1 MRTMGVISLAPRLL
15 TEFVG
20 TFIFL
25 STIALSGAAGPL
37 APIAIGSALM
47 VMVYMG
53 GHISGGHYN
62 PAVSLGAF
70 LRGAIDALT
79 MVSYWAAQLGA
90 GVLAFVFGYL
100 ASGRAPGI
108 HPGPGVSIASAL
120 AIEILFTL
128 ALVLVFLN
136 AVTTTATEG
145 NSYYGLA
152 IGFTILT
159 GAFVG
164 APISG
169 AAFNPAVGL
178 GATLS
183 AALFHGGSWGHLWL
197 YLVGPLVG
205 GAIAAGVYYLQGWLP
220 GAAEAQRA
228 PPTPRVGVPPGRPVG
243 SGQ

>member
-1 MRTMGVISLAPRLL
+1 MRTTGAISLTPRLL

-20 TFIFL
+20 TFVFL

-37 APIAIGSALM
+37 AAVAIGSALM

-53 GHISGGHYN
+53 GHISQGHYN
-62 PAVSLGAF
+62 PAITLGAL
-70 LRGAIDALT
+70 LRGAIDPITA
-79 MVSYWAAQLGA
+79 VGYWAVQFVA
-90 GVLAFVFGYL
+90 GILAFIFGYL
-100 ASGRAPGI
+100 VSDRAPGI
-108 HPGPGVSIASAL
+108 HPGPGASIASAL

-136 AVTTTATEG
+136 VVTALATEG
-145 NSYYGLA
+145 NSYFGLA
-152 IGFTILT
+152 IGFTILVGT
-159 GAFVG
+159 FVG

-183 AALFHGGSWGHLWL
+183 AAVFHGDSWGSLWL
-197 YLVGPLVG
+197 YFVGPLVG
-205 GAIAAGVYYLQGWLP
+205 GAIAAGLYYLQGWLP

-228 PPTPRVGVPPGRPVG
+228 VPRPRVGGPARPVG
-243 SGQ
+243 SGD